1 MFLHYRKNGV
11 GDRWYYDYLS
21 RPSNRHSDFNLI
33 FVFFSKCCVGRMSYS
48 GIECDLPEVTR
59 ANYLG
64 ILLFHTENFE
74 KSSNDDFTMKKMQ
87 NTAHVQR
94 TCAHVQ
100 CTCAHVQ
107 RVDFKNFDSKFSL
120 ISHSEFVLNQV
131 RFQFFSKIS
140 NRFRIPTSR
149 KNFPFL
155 ASATLGGGI
164 PSRWENFPP

>member
-1 MFLHYRKNGV
+1 
-11 GDRWYYDYLS
+11 
-21 RPSNRHSDFNLI
+21 
-33 FVFFSKCCVGRMSYS
+33 MSYS

-107 RVDFKNFDSKFSL
+107 RVDFKIFDSKIFL
-120 ISHSEFVLNQV
+120 
-131 RFQFFSKIS
+131 
-140 NRFRIPTSR
+140 
-149 KNFPFL
+149 NFPQRIRTESGQVSIFFENLQQVSNTDL
-155 ASATLGGGI
+155 ATVSTILGFGNLI
-164 PSRWENFPP
+164 NIIMHILHISRCK

>member
-11 GDRWYYDYLS
+11 GDPRYYDYLS

-64 ILLFHTENFE
+64 ILLFHTEHFE

-100 CTCAHVQ
+100 
-107 RVDFKNFDSKFSL
+107 RVDFKIFDSKIFLDFPQRIRTESG
-120 ISHSEFVLNQV
+120 QV
-131 RFQFFSKIS
+131 SIFSKIS

-155 ASATLGGGI
+155 ASATLI
-164 PSRWENFPP
+164 SHKKSYF

>member
-1 MFLHYRKNGV
+1 
-11 GDRWYYDYLS
+11 
-21 RPSNRHSDFNLI
+21 
-33 FVFFSKCCVGRMSYS
+33 MSYS

-74 KSSNDDFTMKKMQ
+74 KSSNDDFHHEKMQ

-107 RVDFKNFDSKFSL
+107 RVDFKIFDSKIFL
-120 ISHSEFVLNQV
+120 
-131 RFQFFSKIS
+131 
-140 NRFRIPTSR
+140 
-149 KNFPFL
+149 NFPQRIRTESGQVSIFFENLQQVSNTDL
-155 ASATLGGGI
+155 ATVSTILGFGNLI
-164 PSRWENFPP
+164 